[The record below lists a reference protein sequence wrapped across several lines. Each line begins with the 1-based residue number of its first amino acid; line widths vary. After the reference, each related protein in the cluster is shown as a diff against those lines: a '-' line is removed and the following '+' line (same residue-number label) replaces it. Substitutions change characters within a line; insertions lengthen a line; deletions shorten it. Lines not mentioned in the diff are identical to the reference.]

1 MTGHGHRA
9 HHAAGEAGRRELS
22 ETIRVQVP
30 ERNLRQ
36 DLRAAGIVWRREL
49 IRFRS
54 DRLRAITG
62 LIQPVLFLFVLGT
75 GLSSLARRGLPSG
88 VDFKTFIYPG
98 VLAMSVLFTAMFSA
112 ASIVWDREFGFLR
125 EMLVAPVSRAA
136 LVIGKCLGG
145 ATVATFQGIVI
156 LILAGFAHVPY
167 NPVLIL
173 TLIGEL
179 LLLSF
184 TLTAFGV
191 MMAARIKQIQAF
203 MALTQM
209 LVLPLFFL
217 SGALYPLNGLPAWLA
232 VLTRFDPLTYIVDP
246 MRQRGIQPPEPQPA
260 GRARARAGR
269 YVGGLGGP
277 GGAVAGDRR
286 GDGPGDADGGDRG
299 VPQDG
304 LGPGEYAGRRVAA
317 GRPSVSL

>member
-1 MTGHGHRA
+1 M
-9 HHAAGEAGRRELS
+9 
-22 ETIRVQVP
+22 
-30 ERNLRQ
+30 
-36 DLRAAGIVWRREL
+36 RAAGIVWRREL

-62 LIQPVLFLFVLGT
+62 LVQPILFLFVLGS
-75 GLSSLARRGLPSG
+75 GLSALAKRGLPPG

-98 VLAMSVLFTAMFSA
+98 VLAMSVLFTAIFSA

-136 LVIGKCLGG
+136 LVVGKCLGG

-156 LILAGFAHVPY
+156 LILAWLAHVPY
-167 NPVLIL
+167 SPVLIL

-209 LVLPLFFL
+209 LVMPLFFL
-217 SGALYPLNGLPAWLA
+217 SGALYPLNGLPAWLG

-246 MRQRGIQPPEPQPA
+246 MRRAVFSHLHVSPLAVHVLAPGVTWDGWSVPEWLSLGIVA
-260 GRARARAGR
+260 IM
-269 YVGGLGGP
+269 GLGMML
-277 GGAVAGDRR
+277 VAIAEFRKT
-286 GDGPGDADGGDRG
+286 
-299 VPQDG
+299 
-304 LGPGEYAGRRVAA
+304 E
-317 GRPSVSL
+317 